1 MQDSTSCSSP
11 RAPRAPRRL
20 LKKYSGSRAG
30 VLRGSDKAR
39 MTIAMRKHR
48 KGVLTLYQSA
58 TPLRPTGYGTV
69 ALVTGSAVILQQPSR
84 QASVRLDR
92 EIHLLLPRQ
101 KASL

>member
-11 RAPRAPRRL
+11 RATRALRGL

-48 KGVLTLYQSA
+48 RGVLTLYQPA
-58 TPLRPTGYGTV
+58 TPRPALRSYGTV
-69 ALVTGSAVILQQPSR
+69 HACNRTRCTSSTAF
-84 QASVRLDR
+84 
-92 EIHLLLPRQ
+92 
-101 KASL
+101 